1 MKRNYWVIES
11 RLHHCL
17 DISLREDFSRV
28 RHANSARVLG
38 ALRRIVVGC
47 SNAAVDA
54 HRRHHPK
61 TKASTKSFQKQFTD
75 ARGGSRRLHAILFAK
90 HPNLF
95 DL

>member
-28 RHANSARVLG
+28 RYPNSARVLDT
-38 ALRRIVVGC
+38 LRRMVVGC

-61 TKASTKSFQKQFTD
+61 TKANPKSLQKQFTN
-75 ARGGSRRLHAILFAK
+75 ARGGPRRLHALLLANQ
-90 HPNLF
+90 PNLF
-95 DL
+95 DF